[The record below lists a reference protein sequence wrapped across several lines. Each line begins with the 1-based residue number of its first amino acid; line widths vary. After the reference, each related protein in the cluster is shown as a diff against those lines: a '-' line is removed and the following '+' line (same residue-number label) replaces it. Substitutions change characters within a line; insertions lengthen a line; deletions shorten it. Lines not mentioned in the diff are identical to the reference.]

1 MHMRPRHFP
10 LATVAALSAL
20 LLSACA
26 SARPR
31 ISSES
36 PPAVPSWYTPPA
48 PAAAVSAPQ
57 SGADVPV
64 GRLAGAVADTIRV
77 AKPAEVVRRA
87 DSVLVVP
94 TDSSAWQSGGAA
106 DASTI
111 APALW
116 DMEVEEHAERTRV
129 AYFANIYSG
138 RQRETFQRALSRQTR
153 FAPVIG
159 DRLRAAGLPQDL
171 IYLALI
177 ESYYDPHA
185 YSKAAA
191 VGMWQFMTRTA
202 KAVGLRVDWWVD
214 ERRDPIR
221 STEGAVKHLS
231 SLNDEF
237 GSIFLSAAA
246 YNGGSGRVGR
256 GLTQFARR
264 IEDAEGESKFFALA
278 DTRSLRPET
287 RDYVPKM
294 IAAALVAKQPE
305 RYGLQVDSLI
315 PIAFDSVLAP
325 RGAPL
330 AAIAKAV
337 EAPLDTIRD
346 LNSHVLRGMVPP
358 GEEMWIRVPVGSAA
372 IFDASYAALDSSD
385 RAALKKV
392 ISKKGES
399 ITSIA
404 RKHGLTAKQLNWYN
418 PKAARLKSGNLV
430 TGQPIQVPTLAVAR
444 AARDVPNPSIER
456 YPRRTVR
463 RTPARTAAAAKKP
476 AVPPTSAAAKTSTKR

>member
-1 MHMRPRHFP
+1 
-10 LATVAALSAL
+10 VAAVVDA
-20 LLSACA
+20 
-26 SARPR
+26 
-31 ISSES
+31 
-36 PPAVPSWYTPPA
+36 TPI
-48 PAAAVSAPQ
+48 
-57 SGADVPV
+57 
-64 GRLAGAVADTIRV
+64 T
-77 AKPAEVVRRA
+77 
-87 DSVLVVP
+87 
-94 TDSSAWQSGGAA
+94 
-106 DASTI
+106 
-111 APALW
+111 PALW
-116 DMEVEEHAERTRV
+116 DMEVEEHAARTRV
-129 AYFANIYSG
+129 AYFADIYAG

-153 FAPVIG
+153 FAPVIS

-171 IYLALI
+171 TYLALI

-202 KAVGLRVDWWVD
+202 RGVGLRVDWWVD
-214 ERRDPIR
+214 ERRDPVR
-221 STEGAVKHLS
+221 ATEGAVKLLG
-231 SLNDEF
+231 SLHDSF
-237 GSIFLSAAA
+237 GSLFLAAAA
-246 YNGGSGRVGR
+246 YNGGSGRVSR

-264 IEDAEGESKFFALA
+264 IEDAEGEDKFFALA

-315 PIAFDSVLAP
+315 PLAFDSVRVP
-325 RGAPL
+325 GGAPL

-346 LNSHVLRGMVPP
+346 LNSHVLRGMVPL
-358 GEEMWIRVPVGSAA
+358 GEPMWIRVPVGSAE
-372 IFDASYAALDSSD
+372 IFEASFAALDTAD
-385 RAALKKV
+385 RVAVTKV

-430 TGQPIQVPTLAVAR
+430 TGQPILVPTLAVAR

-456 YPRRTVR
+456 YPRRAVR
-463 RTPARTAAAAKKP
+463 RTPVRSAATAKKP
-476 AVPPTSAAAKTSTKR
+476 AVPATTADTKPSTKPLATKR